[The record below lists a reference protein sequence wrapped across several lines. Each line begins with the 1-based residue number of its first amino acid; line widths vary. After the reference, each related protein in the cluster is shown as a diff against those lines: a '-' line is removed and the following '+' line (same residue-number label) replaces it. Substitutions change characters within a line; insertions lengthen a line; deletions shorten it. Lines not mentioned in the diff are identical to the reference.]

1 MQDAQKG
8 RPARPQRVKIRGG
21 THRTLWG
28 RSPLEWILANGK
40 APTVLPASEEL
51 LLNVE
56 GLNDARTMHGKR
68 RVSARRGW
76 AGEKSDFFSILLS
89 AGRCLSMFCRYPV
102 QILWR
107 LVRMAREPFLQYYI
121 DRGDEKKREDCR
133 DTESSN
139 HRARQWG
146 VRFPA
151 GSPANGHREQS
162 KNGGEGGHQNGPES
176 RPRSGDRRVV

>member
-1 MQDAQKG
+1 MSSTLMQDAQKG
-8 RPARPQRVKIRGG
+8 RSARPQRAKGRGG

-76 AGEKSDFFSILLS
+76 AGEKSDFFSILLIH
-89 AGRCLSMFCRYPV
+89 RRRY
-102 QILWR
+102 
-107 LVRMAREPFLQYYI
+107 
-121 DRGDEKKREDCR
+121 
-133 DTESSN
+133 
-139 HRARQWG
+139 
-146 VRFPA
+146 
-151 GSPANGHREQS
+151 
-162 KNGGEGGHQNGPES
+162 
-176 RPRSGDRRVV
+176 RR

>member
-1 MQDAQKG
+1 MLKKVTFSPAQPRRAKT
-8 RPARPQRVKIRGG
+8 R
-21 THRTLWG
+21 
-28 RSPLEWILANGK
+28 RSTGK
-40 APTVLPASEEL
+40 AAASERPRRYPPHFVGPFAIRMDLGERKSPYSASGL
-51 LLNVE
+51 REAPLNVE
-56 GLNDARTMHGKR
+56 GLNDARTLL
-68 RVSARRGW
+68 A
-76 AGEKSDFFSILLS
+76 DFFSILLS